1 MARAEE
7 TTREFQL
14 ETRHL
19 AFLIVLV
26 VALCLASFM
35 LGRWVERQNR
45 GPSVSEL
52 TKPEAG
58 AEVADAGDVAKDLT
72 FFDSLKTDRP
82 APLETVRETASTRP
96 SRPEMPVR
104 SVPAPVPQPPAA
116 RPSDA
121 KRSVNEGVMI
131 QVFASKDRGAAE
143 SIRKRLRSRGYT
155 ALLVPDG
162 GSWKVRVGPYADREE
177 AERSAAILRQQE
189 NLKTWIP

>member
-1 MARAEE
+1 MAGRTEE
-7 TTREFQL
+7 TAREFQL

-19 AFLIVLV
+19 AFLIALV

-45 GPSVSEL
+45 GPAVADL
-52 TKPEAG
+52 AKPEG
-58 AEVADAGDVAKDLT
+58 GGQVADAGDVAKDLT

-82 APLETVRETASTRP
+82 APLETARETAPATRP
-96 SRPEMPVR
+96 PRPEMPVR
-104 SVPAPVPQPPAA
+104 AATAPPAPH
-116 RPSDA
+116 PSDPR
-121 KRSVNEGVMI
+121 RSVNEGVMI
-131 QVFASKDRGAAE
+131 QVFASRDKAAAE
-143 SIRKRLRSRGYT
+143 SIRKRLRTRGYT

-177 AERSAAILRQQE
+177 AERSAAVLRQQE